1 MTYYVTQM
9 DVDDDVQCEIFR
21 SVSRQSAEDMVAE
34 LSDWF
39 VGWFEVLD
47 KKPQHHLM
55 EYDPCLHHTYNRHL
69 LRGFLE
75 EPVKDT
81 KKPNLLV
88 IDGGVS

>member
-1 MTYYVTQM
+1 MTYYVVQM
-9 DVDDDVQCEIFR
+9 DVDEEEQCEIFR
-21 SVSRQSAEDMVAE
+21 CISKQSADDMVAE

-47 KKPQHHLM
+47 KKPKQHLI

-69 LRGFLE
+69 LRGFLQE
-75 EPVKDT
+75 HLADT
-81 KKPNLLV
+81 KPNLVV